1 MTFAEENQKR
11 IYMKGY
17 GKIWI
22 IPLAALLCACSNGN
36 DTAQPV
42 RSVYVTQPVKI
53 SNERVKSYPG
63 IVKAAEEINLGFKTA
78 GQIEKILVKEGD
90 FVHKGQLLAE
100 LDSADYRL
108 AVEALQIQYD
118 QLRDEVERTA
128 QLFSRKSVS
137 ANDFEKASAG
147 LRQLGVQLQANKNKL
162 EYTRLYA
169 PADGYIQSVNFSP
182 AEMVNAGTA
191 LFTLLD
197 CSRMEVTANIPAED
211 YKKRGNFLSYHC
223 RATGIEKDFSL
234 EPLSFT
240 PRADNNQLYR
250 MELVFTENPGN
261 EITAGANAEVKITMR
276 EDGTANGYTL
286 PLNALFKEGEK
297 RCVWVI
303 GPDTTVSKRIVETEN
318 ELYGGAAVVTEGLH
332 GDEIIVSAGVN
343 VLQEGEKVKVI
354 ARPSKS
360 NIGGLL

>member
-1 MTFAEENQKR
+1 MKR
-11 IYMKGY
+11 KN
-17 GKIWI
+17 
-22 IPLAALLCACSNGN
+22 LLCLSAFLLFLLNSCS
-36 DTAQPV
+36 QPNRSSSPVHSVEVTNPEPSCSHTTRNYSGVV
-42 RSVYVTQPVKI
+42 REAHEI
-53 SNERVKSYPG
+53 S
-63 IVKAAEEINLGFKTA
+63 LGFKTA

-197 CSRMEVTANIPAED
+197 CSRMEITANIPAED

-234 EPLSFT
+234 ELLSFT

-250 MELVFTENPGN
+250 IKLVFTENPGN

-276 EDGTANGYTL
+276 EDGTENGYTL

-343 VLQEGEKVKVI
+343 VLQKGEKVRII

-360 NIGGLL
+360 NVGGLL